1 MTTRDQLNTDISI
14 EILAEL
20 QKASEP
26 QSQPQQLTKEQ
37 KRFNALQ
44 DLMGSANKAK
54 RQQMSDLQDVYKAKR
69 HV

>member
-26 QSQPQQLTKEQ
+26 QPQPQQLTKEQ

-44 DLMGSANKAK
+44 DLMSSANKTK